1 MRTKAFLTSVGVGL
15 LLGLVFWTQVEAAET
30 YQGKRVEILTHAPP
44 GGTYD
49 LNSRL
54 LARHLPKHI
63 PGNPSV
69 IVRNMPGGG
78 GLIQANYLF
87 QRGKPDGT
95 TIGLLASGVPQ
106 MEALGM
112 PGIKYE
118 SRRFQ
123 WIGLIADTTFMVIAR
138 REAPVR
144 TLEDLLDPNRP
155 PLIVGTSGPPSNLH
169 VIPAG
174 LNLVLEKIVGRSPFK
189 LIPGY
194 AGMAPLVSA
203 LERGEIDGFS
213 ASWDSFPATAPHFL
227 EPAPGKG
234 LVHLVGYVGLVRD
247 PELEQL
253 KVPFI
258 PDQIKNPKDRAVLDF
273 LAAPSRTMY
282 AVVAPPGLAGDRL
295 KILREAF
302 MKTVSDPQYI
312 ADIRKVN
319 LEVRPLPGE
328 ELEKVVKKIMETPR
342 DIIEIAR
349 GLFEK

>member
-1 MRTKAFLTSVGVGL
+1 MRLKIFLTLVGVGL
-15 LLGLVFWTQVEAAET
+15 LVSLVFWTPAEASEI
-30 YQGKRVEILTHAPP
+30 YEGKRVEILTHAPP

-87 QRGKPDGT
+87 QRGKSDGT

-123 WIGLIADTTFMVIAR
+123 WIGLIADTTFMIVAR
-138 REAPVR
+138 RESPVR
-144 TLEDLLDPNRP
+144 TLADLLDPKKP
-155 PLIVGTSGPPSNLH
+155 SMIVGTSGPPSNLH

-174 LNLVLEKIVGRSPFK
+174 LNLVFDKTVGRPPFK

-194 AGMAPLVSA
+194 AGMAPLVAA

-213 ASWDSFPATAPHFL
+213 ASWDSFPAVARHLL

-247 PELEQL
+247 RELEQL

-258 PDQIKNPKDRAVLDF
+258 PDRIKNPKDRAVLDF

-282 AVVAPPGLAGDRL
+282 AVVAPPGLAADTL
-295 KILREAF
+295 KILRYAF
-302 MKTVSDPQYI
+302 MKTASDPEYV
-312 ADIRKVN
+312 ASIRKAN
-319 LEVRPLPGE
+319 LEVRPVPGE
-328 ELEKVVKKIMETPR
+328 ELDKIVSKIMATPR
-342 DIIEIAR
+342 DIVELAR